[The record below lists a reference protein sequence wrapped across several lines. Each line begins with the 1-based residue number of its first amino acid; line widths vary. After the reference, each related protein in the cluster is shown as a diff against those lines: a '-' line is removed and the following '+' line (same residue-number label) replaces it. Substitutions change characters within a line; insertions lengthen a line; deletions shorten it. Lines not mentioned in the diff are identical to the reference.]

1 MILAIKDRM
10 TEMLIITDGLDM
22 LDVIGILF
30 LLTL

>member
-1 MILAIKDRM
+1 MIQAIKDRM